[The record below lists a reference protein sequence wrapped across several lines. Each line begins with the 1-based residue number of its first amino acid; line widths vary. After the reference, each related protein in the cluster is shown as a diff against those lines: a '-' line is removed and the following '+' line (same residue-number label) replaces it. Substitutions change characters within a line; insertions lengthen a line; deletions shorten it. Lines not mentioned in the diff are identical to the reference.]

1 MAVFAPSGLLMSR
14 QILVDR
20 PYAGWLHGSAGLIAE
35 TGRRLDQL
43 ELTVGVVGP
52 ASLAEQTQKRIHE
65 IVNADEPRGRNT
77 QLKNEP
83 GVSSLV
89 KGLAFSRYSV
99 EIVFF
104 IATHPCVLNN

>member
-1 MAVFAPSGLLMSR
+1 
-14 QILVDR
+14 
-20 PYAGWLHGSAGLIAE
+20 
-35 TGRRLDQL
+35 
-43 ELTVGVVGP
+43 LTVGVVGP
-52 ASLAEQTQKRIHE
+52 ASFAEQTQKRIHE
-65 IVNADEPRGRNT
+65 IVNADEPRGWNT